1 MNLSV
6 FLSAFLTKTMIEC
19 QFFFSLSSEL
29 LEQIE
34 CLTCLSAPMG
44 NDPDNDE
51 NMQGNTTAA
60 LFRSYNC
67 EEKKKEREKIS

>member
-1 MNLSV
+1 
-6 FLSAFLTKTMIEC
+6 
-19 QFFFSLSSEL
+19 
-29 LEQIE
+29 
-34 CLTCLSAPMG
+34 MG